1 MNNLQRLE
9 RIESDTM
16 SQLKD
21 FQCATVERIDQLFRN
36 GQHRVLVA
44 DEVGLG
50 KTLIARGSIAKAVKA
65 QYEQSDKLFK
75 IIYICSNQAIAK
87 QNIQKLDVF
96 GLRPADDPSG
106 SRLSMQHLIIA
117 EQEHDAI
124 TREALAQLIPL
135 TPSTSFSMTSGGG
148 TKEERALMY
157 VILRR
162 LKSLKQYSE
171 ELSQFMSRDV
181 LGWEWIVNGF
191 EQRVSRLEEE
201 GSDYLSN
208 MLSSI
213 KTLDAQNKCIAR
225 LKKHIKEIIND
236 YEPSEYWKSIL
247 RDLRMMFAEIS
258 VGMLQPDLAIMDEF
272 QRFRYLIESED
283 EDNEVTESS
292 VIVKRFFETKELKVL
307 LLSATPYKLYS
318 TMEELEETNNPNE
331 YYEEFLQVLEFL
343 FNDKTKYNCF
353 ERVWSNYSVA
363 LREIV
368 QGDSA
373 ILQLKNESEDE
384 MYSVMC
390 RTERLSVMDAG
401 DYTDDSSSKNTL
413 SITSGDIHTYL
424 DFARLLVDIGE
435 ERNLLVDYA
444 KSSPYLLSFMNHYQ
458 VKSRLEK
465 YFLQNPEE
473 VIKTKN
479 RYLWV
484 DKKRINKYGVLP
496 SNNVRLEDLKCRIF
510 NNQSELYMWVPPS
523 KPYYNLEGV
532 YRNSQGFSKILV
544 FSSWEMVPK
553 MIGSLISYEAE
564 RRTVGVLSNADEVKS
579 THNTYFSEAKLR
591 YPPARLRFN
600 VSNDEPRGMYLLC
613 LMYPSDTLAEVYHP
627 IECMNRGLTLKEI
640 RKEVTAK
647 IRTLVYPFIKK
658 FARNTAREDKKWYY
672 VAPALLDGS
681 EYYNRW
687 IEDMIDI
694 SPDEDDITGDILSGG
709 LDKHI
714 QKFSSILNDLTHSLG
729 RAPRDLAEVL
739 TDMAIGSFAVCAYRS
754 NGGEPI
760 MASELAKVFI
770 NRFNATEATA
780 AVMMAYAEDVSAEGD
795 GHWRNVLR
803 YCCDG
808 GFGAMLD
815 EYVHLMSDGVGFGLE
830 DDKNQR
836 IHESMK
842 DALKIHSANYTVDTY
857 NGFQNRMNNIGYKRT
872 TMRSHYAVGF
882 TNEGVESKTLGRKD
896 SIRNAFNSPLRP
908 FVLATTSI
916 GQEGLD
922 FHNYCR
928 KIMHWNLPSNPIDL
942 EQREGRINRYKC
954 LAIRQDLAVR
964 FGDRAFVDDVWKE
977 LFDVASKE
985 LRKEKQS
992 ELIPYWCVGE
1002 DQSVKIER
1010 IIPMYPFSKDENN
1023 YQRLIK
1029 ILSVYRLTLGQAR
1042 QEELVQYLLDG
1053 GFGDSEYKQELFINL
1068 SPYSRTSDEWKTKI
1082 HLREPVVV
1090 EKRKTERQIRIEE
1103 LRAAIRINK
1112 KQKKELLEE
1121 RDSIPVYDPIGM
1133 KVVHKPPQ
1141 ENAENKVGAVIKV
1154 EDTLVYVKFED
1165 KTMRFGYPESFV
1177 EGILVS
1183 ETYADFSESIGRRE
1197 TILEKIAA
1205 ITKELNEQKNELNRL
1220 LI

>member
-1 MNNLQRLE
+1 MDNLEKLNK
-9 RIESDTM
+9 IESDTM

-65 QYEQSDKLFK
+65 QYEQRDKLFK

-96 GLRPADDPSG
+96 GLRPEDDPSG

-117 EQEHDAI
+117 EQEHFA
-124 TREALAQLIPL
+124 RSSGALAQLIPL

-157 VILRR
+157 VILKRVD
-162 LKSLKQYSE
+162 SLKRYRD
-171 ELSQFMSRDV
+171 ELSRFMSLDV
-181 LGWEWIVNGF
+181 LGWDWIVNDF
-191 EQRVSRLEEE
+191 EYRVSRL
-201 GSDYLSN
+201 GKDRSRYLSD

-213 KTLDAQNKCIAR
+213 KMLDAQNKCVAR
-225 LKKHIKEIIND
+225 LKRHIEEIING
-236 YEPSEYWKSIL
+236 YEPSDNKKSIL

-283 EDNEVTESS
+283 EDDEVTESS

-343 FNDKTKYNCF
+343 FNDKVKYNCF
-353 ERVWSNYSVA
+353 EHVWSNYSVA

-401 DYTDDSSSKNTL
+401 DYTDDSSAKNAL
-413 SITSGDIHTYL
+413 SVTSGDIHTYL

-465 YFLQNPEE
+465 YFIKNPEE

-484 DKKRINKYGVLP
+484 DKKRINKYGLLP
-496 SNNVRLEDLKCRIF
+496 SNNVRLEDLKRRIF

-523 KPYYNLEGV
+523 RPYYDLQGV
-532 YRNSQGFSKILV
+532 YKNSQGFSKILV

-564 RRTVGVLSNADEVKS
+564 RRTVGVLSNAEDVKS
-579 THNTYFSEAKLR
+579 THNTYFSDAKLR

-640 RKEVTAK
+640 RKEVAAK
-647 IRTLVYPFIKK
+647 IRDLISPYIRK
-658 FARNTAREDKKWYY
+658 FARNTTREDKKWYY

-681 EYYNRW
+681 AYYDEW
-687 IEDMIDI
+687 IYQMLHIRPE
-694 SPDEDDITGDILSGG
+694 EDDNSEDILSGG
-709 LDKHI
+709 FNRHI
-714 QKFSSILNDLTHSLG
+714 KKFGFILNDLTHSLG

-754 NGGEPI
+754 NGGDSM
-760 MASELAKVFI
+760 MASELAKIFI
-770 NRFNATEATA
+770 DRFNATEATA
-780 AVMMAYAEDVSAEGD
+780 AVMMAYAEDVSTEGD

-830 DDKNQR
+830 DDKNRR

-857 NGFQNRMNNIGYKRT
+857 NGFQNRMNKADYKRT

-882 TNEGVESKTLGRKD
+882 TNEGIESKNLRRKD

-977 LFDVASKE
+977 LFNVASKE
-985 LRKEKQS
+985 LRKETQS
-992 ELIPYWCVGE
+992 ELIPFWCVGE

-1082 HLREPVVV
+1082 HSREPVVV
-1090 EKRKTERQIRIEE
+1090 EKRKTERQIRIEQ
-1103 LRAAIRINK
+1103 LRAAIKNNK
-1112 KQKKELLEE
+1112 KQKKLLLEE

-1133 KVVHKPPQ
+1133 TVVHKPPQ
-1141 ENAENKVGAVIKV
+1141 DNAENRVGTVIKI
-1154 EDTLVYVKFED
+1154 EGTLVHVKFD
-1165 KTMRFGYPESFV
+1165 DRDGRFQYPKAFV
-1177 EGILVS
+1177 QGVLVS
-1183 ETYADFSESIGRRE
+1183 ETYPDFTDSIMRRE
-1197 TILEKIAA
+1197 SVLEKLKNISE
-1205 ITKELNEQKNELNRL
+1205 ELNEQISELKK
-1220 LI
+1220 ITI